1 MGWCVLFD
9 VVAFYQLSLFSSLV
23 WFTRKNPNAK
33 GGQGANFKDVVPK
46 DATERKARYACA
58 VLFFFSKMV
67 IPS

>member
-9 VVAFYQLSLFSSLV
+9 VVAFYQLSWFSSLV

-46 DATERKARYACA
+46 DALKEKQDTHAQY
-58 VLFFFSKMV
+58 FFSF
-67 IPS
+67 PRW